1 MQIKPHQ
8 SVRRATN
15 HGDDASVRVLL
26 MILGVAAAARAG
38 AGAGA
43 GGRPSILGTPEARF
57 WEEALPGIPMPE
69 AIADM
74 IQKGIWY

>member
-1 MQIKPHQ
+1 MQNHTNQYVEQPIM
-8 SVRRATN
+8 ATM
-15 HGDDASVRVLL
+15 HPSAVLL
-26 MILGVAAAARAG
+26 MILGIAAAVR

-43 GGRPSILGTPEARF
+43 GGRASILGTPEARF
-57 WEEALPGIPMPE
+57 WEEALPGILMPE